1 MGMPNPA
8 RIFMGL
14 IKADNTPLK
23 TQPFSLADIENQAQE
38 ILDSAKKQA
47 DRLEKAANEQAKKI
61 LKDAHSAGLRGG
73 WKEGW
78 NKGHEE
84 GSKAGKEQALAE
96 HKNEFAATIA
106 ALKSAAEQLNR
117 SRIELESTALK
128 DVLELSVAIAER
140 VTKRQGILDPAVA
153 VNNVEE
159 ALKLVSHS
167 SDIRVA
173 IHPKNKSTLKEVLP
187 RLKTQW
193 PALEHVELVEDAMLV
208 PGGCRIYTA
217 QGEVDGDLDGQ
228 INRVVA
234 DLIPGRAEV
243 AT

>member
-1 MGMPNPA
+1 
-8 RIFMGL
+8 MGL
-14 IKADNTPLK
+14 IKAESTPLK
-23 TQPFSLADIENQAQE
+23 VQPFSMADVEKQAGE
-38 ILDSAKKQA
+38 ILERAKKHA
-47 DRLEKAANEQAKKI
+47 DRLEVAAQEHAKKI
-61 LKDAHSAGLRGG
+61 LKDAHAAGLRGG

-84 GSKAGKEQALAE
+84 GSNAGKEQALAE
-96 HKNEFAATIA
+96 NKAEFSTTIA
-106 ALKSAAEQLNR
+106 ALKIAVSEMDR
-117 SRIELESTALK
+117 SRIELESAALK
-128 DVLELSVAIAER
+128 DVLELAVAIAER

-167 SDIRVA
+167 SDVRIA
-173 IHPKNKSTLKEVLP
+173 IHPKNKNTLKEVLP

-193 PALEHVELVEDAMLV
+193 PALEHVELVEDAMLA

-234 DLIPGRAEV
+234 DLVPGRAEV
-243 AT
+243 VT

>member
-1 MGMPNPA
+1 
-8 RIFMGL
+8 MGL
-14 IKADNTPLK
+14 IKADSAPLK
-23 TQPFSLADIENQAQE
+23 TQPFSMADIENQAQE
-38 ILDSAKKQA
+38 ILDRAKKHA
-47 DRLEKAANEQAKKI
+47 DRLEAASREQAKKI
-61 LKDAHSAGLRGG
+61 LKEAHTAGLRGG
-73 WKEGW
+73 WTEGW
-78 NKGHEE
+78 KKGHEE
-84 GSKAGKEQALAE
+84 GAKAGKEQALAE
-96 HKNEFAATIA
+96 NKTELAATIT

-117 SRIELESTALK
+117 SRVELESAALK
-128 DVLELSVAIAER
+128 DVLSLAVAIAER

-167 SDIRVA
+167 SDIRIA
-173 IHPKNKSTLKEVLP
+173 IHPKNKTTLKEVLP

-193 PALEHVELVEDAMLV
+193 PALAHVELVEDAMLA

-234 DLIPGRAEV
+234 DLVPASAEV
-243 AT
+243 VT

>member
-1 MGMPNPA
+1 MP
-8 RIFMGL
+8 L
-14 IKADNTPLK
+14 IKADSAPLK
-23 TQPFSLADIENQAQE
+23 VQPFSLADVEKQAQE
-38 ILDSAKKQA
+38 ILERAKRHA
-47 DRLEKAANEQAKKI
+47 DRLEAAAQEHAKKI
-61 LKDAHSAGLRGG
+61 LKDAQAAGLRGG
-73 WKEGW
+73 WKEGY
-78 NKGHEE
+78 NKGHLE
-84 GSKAGKEQALAE
+84 GSHAGKEQAGAE
-96 HKNEFAATIA
+96 HKAAVAATIA
-106 ALKSAAEQLNR
+106 ALKSAAENLSR
-117 SRIELESTALK
+117 SRIELESAALK
-128 DVLELSVAIAER
+128 DVLELSIAIAER

-167 SDIRVA
+167 SDVRIA
-173 IHPKNKSTLKEVLP
+173 IHPKNKTTLKEVLP

-193 PALEHVELVEDAMLV
+193 PALEHVELVEDAMLA

-243 AT
+243 GT

>member
-1 MGMPNPA
+1 MP
-8 RIFMGL
+8 L
-14 IKADNTPLK
+14 IKADSAPLK
-23 TQPFSLADIENQAQE
+23 VQPFSMADIENQAKE
-38 ILDSAKKQA
+38 ILEQAQRKA
-47 DRLEKAANEQAKKI
+47 DRLEAAAQEHAKKI
-61 LKDAHSAGLRGG
+61 LRDAQTAGLRGG

-84 GSKAGKEQALAE
+84 GIKAGKEQALAE
-96 HKNEFAATIA
+96 NKTEFAATIA
-106 ALKSAAEQLNR
+106 ALKSAAEMLNR
-117 SRIELESTALK
+117 SRVELESAALK
-128 DVLELSVAIAER
+128 DVLALAVAIAER
-140 VTKRQGILDPAVA
+140 VTKRQGVLDPAVA

-167 SDIRVA
+167 SDIRIA

-193 PALEHVELVEDAMLV
+193 PALAHLELVEDDMLA

-228 INRVVA
+228 INRVVI
-234 DLIPGRAEV
+234 DLMPDRAEV
-243 AT
+243 VT

>member
-1 MGMPNPA
+1 
-8 RIFMGL
+8 MGL
-14 IKADNTPLK
+14 IKADTTPLK

-38 ILDSAKKQA
+38 ILDLAKRKA
-47 DRLEKAANEQAKKI
+47 DRLEAAANAQAKKI
-61 LKDAHSAGLRGG
+61 MKDAHAAGLRGG
-73 WKEGW
+73 WNEGW
-78 NKGHEE
+78 KKGHEE

-96 HKNEFAATIA
+96 HRTEFAATIT
-106 ALKSAAEQLNR
+106 ALKSAAEQINR
-117 SRIELESTALK
+117 SRIELESAALK
-128 DVLELSVAIAER
+128 DVLSLAVAIAER

-153 VNNVEE
+153 VNNVME

-167 SDIRVA
+167 SDVRIA
-173 IHPKNKSTLKEVLP
+173 IHPKNKTTLKEVLP

-193 PALEHVELVEDAMLV
+193 PALQHVELVDDSMLA

-234 DLIPGRAEV
+234 DLMPERA
-243 AT
+243 

>member
-1 MGMPNPA
+1 
-8 RIFMGL
+8 MGL
-14 IKADNTPLK
+14 IKDSAPLK
-23 TQPFSLADIENQAQE
+23 TQPFSMADIENQAAE
-38 ILDSAKKQA
+38 ILDRAKRHA
-47 DRLEKAANEQAKKI
+47 DRLEAAAHEQAKKI
-61 LKDAHSAGLRGG
+61 LKDAHTAGLRGG
-73 WKEGW
+73 WNEGFK
-78 NKGHEE
+78 KGHDE

-96 HKNEFAATIA
+96 HKAEFADTIA
-106 ALKSAAEQLNR
+106 ALKAAAEQMNR
-117 SRIELESTALK
+117 SRIELESSALK
-128 DVLELSVAIAER
+128 DVLELSIAIAER

-167 SDIRVA
+167 SDIRIA

-193 PALEHVELVEDAMLV
+193 PALEHLELVEDAMLA
-208 PGGCRIYTA
+208 PGGCRIYTS

-228 INRVVA
+228 INRVVS

>member
-1 MGMPNPA
+1 
-8 RIFMGL
+8 MGL
-14 IKADNTPLK
+14 IKADITPLK
-23 TQPFSLADIENQAQE
+23 TQPFSMANIENQAQQ
-38 ILDSAKKQA
+38 ILDRAKKHA
-47 DRLEKAANEQAKKI
+47 DRLEVAAKEHAKKI
-61 LKDAHSAGLRGG
+61 MKDAHASGLRGG

-96 HKNEFAATIA
+96 NKAEFIATLA
-106 ALKSAAEQLNR
+106 ALKAAAEQMNG
-117 SRIELESTALK
+117 SRIELESAALK
-128 DVLELSVAIAER
+128 DVLDLAVAIAER

-167 SDIRVA
+167 SDVRIA
-173 IHPKNKSTLKEVLP
+173 IHPKNKTTLKEVLP

-193 PALEHVELVEDAMLV
+193 PALEHVDLVEDAMLA

-234 DLIPGRAEV
+234 DLVPGRAEV
-243 AT
+243 VT

>member
-117 SRIELESTALK
+117 SRIELESTAL
-128 DVLELSVAIAER
+128 
-140 VTKRQGILDPAVA
+140 T

-167 SDIRVA
+167 SDIRIA